1 LPGPAKGYELMN
13 KVSTER
19 SVRTLK
25 AGPLQVRFEHGNLR
39 YVRYHGIEILRA
51 ISYVVRDRDWG
62 TLSLVLSDIV
72 IDENSD
78 SFRISYGATCC
89 NSGVELVL
97 KAEISCS
104 ADGILRFCVDA
115 TPDGGFETN
124 RCGFNVLHPIDGVAG
139 QPVRVGHCNGDIEET
154 TFPDLIEPWQPFK
167 SIRALTHYPDAG
179 LTATCRFLGDEF
191 EMEDQRNWSDA
202 SFKTYVRP
210 IELPWPYLLD
220 GGKTNTQSIELSIEG
235 STARSAEGLPPRKGK
250 AEDTAIHVIPE
261 IGSGHV
267 FPKTGLV
274 ITPEEAHQPL
284 ACLDVLRKVTPQVL
298 LCHYDRTVGHVG
310 QDLSSFAALQKQFD
324 AQYELEYVVVC
335 DGNLDQEFRV
345 LKDDLAHAGFKPDSL
360 LVCPS
365 VDRQST
371 PPGSG
376 WPDCPPLADIYHAA
390 RKAFPDISLGGGM
403 FSYFTELNRKRPPIE
418 MLDFVTHATNPIVHA
433 ADDESVMETLETLPH
448 IFRSAR
454 AILGSGKEYR
464 LGPTTIAMRQN
475 PYGSRTFS
483 NPNGE
488 RICMTHDDPRH
499 REQFGAAWAIGYGAR
514 VSATDISRWVPAGV
528 IGARGIVDAENS
540 NLLPIGEVIKAFSK
554 MAGKPVLPCRV
565 DDPKQVAAVAVDYG
579 PHVIM
584 LVANLKGQSVSVRGG
599 GSAGRKALSAYGTL
613 QLELPRS
620 EVLN

>member
-1 LPGPAKGYELMN
+1 MS
-13 KVSTER
+13 KVSKA
-19 SVRTLK
+19 SPVRALK

-39 YVRYHGIEILRA
+39 YVRYHGTEILRA

-62 TLSLVLSDIV
+62 TLSPVLSDIV
-72 IDENSD
+72 VEETPGNFS
-78 SFRISYGATCC
+78 ISYVATCD
-89 NSGVELVL
+89 NNGVALAL
-97 KAEISCS
+97 KAVISGTE
-104 ADGILRFCVDA
+104 DGVLRFTVDA

-124 RCGFNVLHPIDGVAG
+124 RCGFNVLHPIEGVAG
-139 QPVRVGHCNGDIEET
+139 QPVRVEHCDGDIEDT
-154 TFPDLIEPWQPFK
+154 IFPDLIEPWQPFK
-167 SIRALTHYPDAG
+167 SIRGLTHYPEAG

-235 STARSAEGLPPRKGK
+235 NSARSAAGLPTKKGK

-261 IGSGHV
+261 IGSGNV

-274 ITPEEAHQPL
+274 ITPEEANEPL
-284 ACLDVLRKVTPQVL
+284 GCLDVLRKVSPQVL

-335 DGNLDQEFRV
+335 DGNLDQEFRA

-371 PPGSG
+371 PPGSE
-376 WPDCPPLADIYHAA
+376 WPDCPPLADIYSAA
-390 RKAFPDISLGGGM
+390 RKAFPGISLGGGM
-403 FSYFTELNRKRPPIE
+403 FSYFTELNRKRPPVE
-418 MLDFVTHATNPIVHA
+418 MLDIVTHATNPIVHA

-454 AILGSGKEYR
+454 AILGPGKEYR

-475 PYGSRTFS
+475 PYGSRTFP

-499 REQFGAAWAIGYGAR
+499 REQFGAAWTIGYGMQ
-514 VSATDISRWVPAGV
+514 VSATDISRWVPTEV
-528 IGARGIVDAENS
+528 IGARGIIDAEHS
-540 NLLPIGEVIKAFSK
+540 DLLPIGEAVKAFSE
-554 MAGKPVLPCRV
+554 MAGKPILPCRV
-565 DDPKQVAAVAVDYG
+565 DDPKQVVAIAVKDGA
-579 PHVIM
+579 
-584 LVANLKGQSVSVRGG
+584 LVRVLMANLTKESVNVEIG
-599 GSAGRKALSAYGTL
+599 GSVGCHALDAYGML
-613 QLELPRS
+613 QLELPCS

>member
-1 LPGPAKGYELMN
+1 MN
-13 KVSTER
+13 KVSKES
-19 SVRTLK
+19 SVRFLK

-39 YVRYHGIEILRA
+39 YVRYHGTEILRA

-62 TLSLVLSDIV
+62 TLSPVLSDIK
-72 IDENSD
+72 INENSAG
-78 SFRISYGATCC
+78 FCVSYIATCH
-89 NSGVELVL
+89 NNDVELSL
-97 KAEISCS
+97 KAEISGT
-104 ADGILRFCVDA
+104 ADGMLRFTVDA
-115 TPDGGFETN
+115 RPDGCFETN
-124 RCGFNVLHPIDGVAG
+124 RCGFNVLHPIEGVAG
-139 QPVRVGHCNGDIEET
+139 QPVRVEHCNGDIEDT
-154 TFPDLIEPWQPFK
+154 TFPELIEPWQPFK
-167 SIRALTHYPDAG
+167 SIRGLTHYPAAG
-179 LTATCRFLGDEF
+179 LTAACRFLGDEF

-220 GGKTNTQSIELSIEG
+220 TGKTNTQSIELSIEDNMD
-235 STARSAEGLPPRKGK
+235 RSPFSSSDKKSK
-250 AEDTAIHVIPE
+250 AEATAIHVIPE
-261 IGSGHV
+261 IGLGHV

-274 ITPEEAHQPL
+274 ITPEEANQPL
-284 ACLDVLRKVTPQVL
+284 AYLDVLRKVSPQVL
-298 LCHYDRTVGHVG
+298 LCHYDQTVGHVRS
-310 QDLSSFAALQKQFD
+310 DLSEFAALQQQFD

-335 DGNLDQEFRV
+335 DGNLDEEFRA
-345 LKDDLAHAGFKPDSL
+345 LKDDLARAGFKLDSL

-371 PPGSG
+371 PPGSE
-376 WPDCPPLADIYHAA
+376 WPDCPPLEDIYNAA

-403 FSYFTELNRKRPPIE
+403 FSYFTELNRKRPPVE

-475 PYGSRTFS
+475 PYGSRTFP

-514 VSATDISRWVPAGV
+514 VSVADITRWVPAGV

-540 NLLPIGEVIKAFSK
+540 NLLPIGEVVKVFSE
-554 MAGKPVLPCRV
+554 MARKPVLPCRV
-565 DDPKQVAAVAVDYG
+565 DDPKQVAAIAVKDG
-579 PHVIM
+579 A
-584 LVANLKGQSVSVRGG
+584 LVRVLMANLTKQSVNVEIG
-599 GSAGRKALSAYGTL
+599 GSAGCHALDAYGVR
-613 QLELPRS
+613 QFELPCS

>member
-1 LPGPAKGYELMN
+1 MS
-13 KVSTER
+13 KVSQA
-19 SVRTLK
+19 SPVRTFK

-39 YVRYHGIEILRA
+39 YVRYHGTEILRA
-51 ISYVVRDRDWG
+51 VSYVVRDRDWG
-62 TLSLVLSDIV
+62 TLSPVLSDIV
-72 IDENSD
+72 IDETPGR
-78 SFRISYGATCC
+78 FCISYISTCQ
-89 NSGVELVL
+89 NNDVELAL
-97 KAEISCS
+97 KAEIIGT
-104 ADGILRFCVDA
+104 ADGMLRFAVDA
-115 TPDGGFETN
+115 TPDGRFETN

-139 QPVRVGHCNGDIEET
+139 QSVRVEHCNGDIEET

-167 SIRALTHYPDAG
+167 SIRRLTHYPDAG
-179 LTATCRFLGDEF
+179 LTATCLFLGDEF

-220 GGKTNTQSIELSIEG
+220 GAKTNTQSIELSIEG
-235 STARSAEGLPPRKGK
+235 SSARSAAGLPTRKGK
-250 AEDTAIHVIPE
+250 AEDTPIHVIPE
-261 IGSGHV
+261 IGSGRV

-274 ITPEEAHQPL
+274 ITREEANQPR
-284 ACLDVLRKVTPQVL
+284 ACLDVLKKLTPQVL
-298 LCHYDRTVGHVG
+298 LCHFDQTVGHLG
-310 QDLSSFAALQKQFD
+310 PDLSAFAALQKQFD

-335 DGNLDQEFRV
+335 DGNLDQEFRA

-371 PPGSG
+371 PPGSE
-376 WPDCPPLADIYHAA
+376 WPDCPLLADIYNAA
-390 RKAFPDISLGGGM
+390 RKAFPDMSLGGGM
-403 FSYFTELNRKRPPIE
+403 FSYFTELNRKRPPVE

-454 AILGSGKEYR
+454 AILGPGKEYR

-475 PYGSRTFS
+475 PYGSRTFP

-499 REQFGAAWAIGYGAR
+499 REQFGAAWVIGYGMQ
-514 VSATDISRWVPAGV
+514 VSAIDISRWVPAGV
-528 IGARGIVDAENS
+528 IGARGIVDAES
-540 NLLPIGEVIKAFSK
+540 SSFLPIGDVVETFSA

-565 DDPKQVAAVAVDYG
+565 DDQKRIAAVAVDDG
-579 PHVIM
+579 IHITM
-584 LVANLKGQSVSVRGG
+584 LVANLTGQSVNVEIG
-599 GSAGRKALSAYGTL
+599 GSVGRKALGAHGTL